1 MFRNLDDI
9 LNAIGSKPSE
19 TYWVVQKYIERP
31 LLYLG
36 RKFDI
41 RVWVLITNK
50 REVFFYKHGYIRT
63 SSDTYDT
70 KNKNNYV
77 HLTNNCLQKF
87 GDNYGKHEEGNTLS
101 FDSLLEFLKQA
112 FPNLQINF
120 EKHVV
125 SKMKDFV
132 IDSYLSWKKNLN
144 PNKRKNVFELFGYDF
159 LLDED
164 LRTWLIE
171 VIGYYPMQL
180 YLNLKHQ

>member
-1 MFRNLDDI
+1 M
-9 LNAIGSKPSE
+9 
-19 TYWVVQKYIERP
+19 
-31 LLYLG
+31 
-36 RKFDI
+36 
-41 RVWVLITNK
+41 
-50 REVFFYKHGYIRT
+50 
-63 SSDTYDT
+63 
-70 KNKNNYV
+70 